1 MEENHKR
8 EPGLMS
14 SSSSSAMDTTF
25 PDNVLMM
32 NQASSFSTLLETS
45 AFGSYVHH
53 HQPEDITNKSN
64 TSNYNSP
71 VGFMD
76 LLGVQDYA
84 YAIPTPSMFDCLPP
98 ITTTTTTAVTSVV
111 PSPAS
116 SAGVLNTPASPNS
129 LSLSSSSNNAAVEE
143 EQQSSKAEEEDVEED
158 GGVRGDGQDEQD
170 KSNKEQ

>member
-53 HQPEDITNKSN
+53 QPEDITNKSSS
-64 TSNYNSP
+64 SNYNSP
-71 VGFMD
+71 FGFMD

-143 EQQSSKAEEEDVEED
+143 EQQSSKDVEED